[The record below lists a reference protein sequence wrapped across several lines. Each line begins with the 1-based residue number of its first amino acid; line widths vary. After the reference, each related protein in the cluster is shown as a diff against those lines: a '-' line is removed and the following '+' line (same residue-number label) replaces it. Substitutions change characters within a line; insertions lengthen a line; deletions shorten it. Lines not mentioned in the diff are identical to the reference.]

1 MPESDRQFVSR
12 RTLVISLAIA
22 AVIIVG
28 VLLFIRFA
36 GDAEP
41 LLGSA
46 QITTALHA

>member
-22 AVIIVG
+22 AVLVLG
-28 VLLFIRFA
+28 VILFLRFA
-36 GDAEP
+36 GSTQP

-46 QITTALHA
+46 GITTAVHA